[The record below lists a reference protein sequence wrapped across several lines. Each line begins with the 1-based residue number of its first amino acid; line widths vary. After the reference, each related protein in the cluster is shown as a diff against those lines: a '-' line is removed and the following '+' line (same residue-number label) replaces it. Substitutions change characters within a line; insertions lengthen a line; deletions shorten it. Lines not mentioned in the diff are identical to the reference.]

1 MAKAKSRKSTSSQR
15 QAQQRRQPAATR
27 AAQSQASAPSASQQ
41 RPQSAADQANQP
53 QAQVRTSALQQR
65 KQQQA
70 RSNQRK
76 RVRSKSNWRPA
87 VTVGVVLLIIAGI
100 IGVFLFVSRQS
111 APPGP
116 APTPVNSSVLQ
127 AVTHVDPTVLAA
139 VGTGGTSAPQALHG
153 QPLLKGPTGKPEF
166 FYFGAEYCPYCAAQR
181 WGIVVALSRFGTFSH
196 LNQTTSSSTDVYP
209 NTPTFTFY
217 QSSYSSPYIDF
228 VSVESE
234 DRQQNPLQTPTAEQQ
249 QIFSTYDAPPYVSAQ
264 DQGAFPFIDIANQH
278 LVSGSSYLPNVLQGL
293 NWQEIAYDLSNQD
306 SPVTKGILGTANYL
320 TAAICQATN
329 QQPVQVCGAN
339 PIPQIEQSLG
349 KAGVGTSGTQLGLVE
364 KPFEAVVRRPGRV
377 VRVAGVVGVAA

>member
-1 MAKAKSRKSTSSQR
+1 MAKAKSRKSTASQR
-15 QAQQRRQPAATR
+15 QAQQRQPATTQ
-27 AAQSQASAPSASQQ
+27 AAQSQARTSSSSQQ
-41 RPQSAADQANQP
+41 RPQAAAAQANQP
-53 QAQVRTSALQQR
+53 PAQARTSASQQR

-76 RVRSKSNWRPA
+76 RVRSNWRPG
-87 VTVGVVLLIIAGI
+87 VTVGVVLLIFAAI
-100 IGVFLFVSRQS
+100 IGVFFFVSRKPS
-111 APPGP
+111 TPVP
-116 APTPVNSSVLQ
+116 PTPVNSSVLQ
-127 AVTHVDPTVLAA
+127 AVTHVDPAVLAA
-139 VGTGGTSAPQALHG
+139 VGTGGTNAPQALHG

-181 WGIVVALSRFGTFSH
+181 WGIVVALSRFGTFSY

-217 QSSYSSPYIDF
+217 QSKYSSPYIDF

-249 QIFSTYDAPPYVSAQ
+249 QIFSKYDAPPYVSAQ
-264 DQGAFPFIDIANQH
+264 AQGTFPFIDIANQH
-278 LVSGSSYLPNVLQGL
+278 LVSGSSYLPDVLQGL
-293 NWQEIAYDLSNQD
+293 NWQEIANDLSNQD

-329 QQPVQVCGAN
+329 QQPAQVCSAN

-349 KAGVGTSGTQLGLVE
+349 KAGVGAGGPQLDFADR
-364 KPFEAVVRRPGRV
+364 PFEAVVRRPGRV
-377 VRVAGVVGVAA
+377 VGVVGVAA

>member
-1 MAKAKSRKSTSSQR
+1 MAKAKSRKSTASQR
-15 QAQQRRQPAATR
+15 QAQQRQPATTQ
-27 AAQSQASAPSASQQ
+27 AAQSQARASSSSQQ
-41 RPQSAADQANQP
+41 RPQAAAAQADQPPA
-53 QAQVRTSALQQR
+53 QARTSASQQR

-76 RVRSKSNWRPA
+76 RVRSNWRPG
-87 VTVGVVLLIIAGI
+87 VTVGVVLLIFAAI
-100 IGVFLFVSRQS
+100 IGVFFFVSRQS
-111 APPGP
+111 AAPGP

-127 AVTHVDPTVLAA
+127 AVTHVDPAVLAA

-153 QPLLKGPTGKPEF
+153 QPPLKGPTGKPEF

-181 WGIVVALSRFGTFSH
+181 WAVVVALSRFGTFSH

-249 QIFSTYDAPPYVSAQ
+249 QLFSTYDAPPYVSAQ
-264 DQGAFPFIDIANQH
+264 AQGAFPFIDIANQH
-278 LVSGSSYLPNVLQGL
+278 LISGSGYKPDVLQGL
-293 NWQEIAYDLSNQD
+293 NWQEIANDLSNQD

-329 QQPVQVCGAN
+329 QQPAQVCGAN
-339 PIPQIEQSLG
+339 PVPQIEQSLG
-349 KAGVGTSGTQLGLVE
+349 KVGVGTSRTQLGFADR
-364 KPFEAVVRRPGRV
+364 PFEAVVRRPGRV
-377 VRVAGVVGVAA
+377 VGVAGVVGVAA